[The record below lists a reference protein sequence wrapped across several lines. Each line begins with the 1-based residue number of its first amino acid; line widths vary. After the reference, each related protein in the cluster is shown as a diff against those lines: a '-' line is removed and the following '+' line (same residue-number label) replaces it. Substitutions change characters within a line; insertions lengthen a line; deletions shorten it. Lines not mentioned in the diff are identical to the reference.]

1 MKDIK
6 KSKDKKIISKHECWE
21 QLPTK
26 QLKEEPQEEK
36 KENIT
41 TTLGYFRVMNTWE
54 ILIPSQRKKIQF

>member
-6 KSKDKKIISKHECWE
+6 KSKDKKVISKHESWE

-41 TTLGYFRVMNTWE
+41 PTLG
-54 ILIPSQRKKIQF
+54 